1 MPIGTK
7 PKTYVC
13 IEAFSATLKDG
24 DHWYKVGQRVSADSE
39 LFDGES
45 GKNRQR
51 RLFTPEET
59 E

>member
-24 DHWYKVGQRVSADSE
+24 DHWYKVGQRVREGSE
-39 LFDGES
+39 VFRGES
-45 GKNRQR
+45 GRNRLE
-51 RLFTPEET
+51 RLFLPEDEV
-59 E
+59 